1 MHKQVHSMLITFTL
15 CVKVWVLLSDQQTHL
30 KDAKHFLKR
39 TLSENTWT
47 YKPMILIVFSFDE

>member
-15 CVKVWVLLSDQQTHL
+15 CVKVLLSDQQTHL

-39 TLSENTWT
+39 MLSENTRT